1 MKKLFTVLAALIL
14 LTACSSEEAGKKDN
28 KEESAKKD
36 ESVEVDKKLFN
47 VEVTLPASMF
57 ENESLETIK
66 ADAKENGI
74 KDVTQN
80 EDGSITYKMSKST
93 HKKMLKD
100 IAASIDETIEET
112 KTSEDF
118 VSIKDIKHNDSYS
131 EFTMIVEKEKYENS
145 MDAFAT
151 MSLGM
156 SGMMYQ
162 MYDGVSTDDYS
173 VTVKVED
180 EASGEILEEVVYPED
195 LEEAEEEN

>member
-1 MKKLFTVLAALIL
+1 MKKLFTVLAAVIL
-14 LTACSSEEAGKKDN
+14 LTACSSEEASKKEDGKKEVN
-28 KEESAKKD
+28 
-36 ESVEVDKKLFN
+36 VEVDKKLFN
-47 VEVTLPASMF
+47 VEVSLPASMF
-57 ENESLETIK
+57 KNESLETIK

-93 HKKMLKD
+93 HKKMLRD
-100 IAASIDETIEET
+100 IADSIDETIEET

-118 VSIKDIKHNDSYS
+118 VSIKDIKHNDSFS
-131 EFTMIVEKEKYENS
+131 EYTMIVEKEKYENS

-162 MYDGVSTDDYS
+162 LYDGVSADDYS

-180 EASGEILEEVVYPED
+180 EASGETLEEVVYPDD
-195 LEEAEEEN
+195 LEETEEG

>member
-1 MKKLFTVLAALIL
+1 MKKILTVLAALIL
-14 LTACSSEEAGKKDN
+14 LTACSSEVASKK
-28 KEESAKKD
+28 ESAKKD

-100 IAASIDETIEET
+100 IADSIDETIEET

-118 VSIKDIKHNDSYS
+118 VSIKDIKHNDSFS

-162 MYDGVSTDDYS
+162 MYDGVSEDDYF

-180 EASGEILEEVVYPED
+180 EASRKTLEEVDYPDD
-195 LEEAEEEN
+195 LEETEEEN

>member
-1 MKKLFTVLAALIL
+1 MKKLLMVLVTLTL
-14 LTACSSEEAGKKDN
+14 LAACSSEESSKKDN

-47 VEVTLPASMF
+47 VEITLPASMT
-57 ENESLETIK
+57 EGESLDTIK

-74 KDVTQN
+74 KEVTQN

-93 HKKMLKD
+93 HKEMLKE
-100 IAASIDETIEET
+100 ISASIDETIEET

-118 VSIKDIKHNDSYS
+118 VSIKDIKHNDSFS
-131 EFTMIVEKEKYENS
+131 EFTMIVDKEKYENS

-151 MSLGM
+151 MTLGM

-162 MYDGVSTDDYS
+162 MYEGVSEDDYS
-173 VTVKVED
+173 VTIQVED
-180 EASGEILEEVVYPED
+180 EASGETFEEVVYPDD
-195 LEEAEEEN
+195 LEETEEG